1 MNWNINHRV
10 RRGTETLTLSRPV
23 EPEQLAEFERDAK
36 RETGLRFAQHRA
48 TAGQWT
54 DEAEL
59 REPFVQKLREVVKI
73 TNQRLLE
80 SVNQHLSA
88 CAVLTA
94 AQEAV
99 ENGK

>member
-1 MNWNINHRV
+1 VSWNITHRV

-23 EPEQLAEFERDAK
+23 TADNVQDFFAEAR
-36 RETGLRFAQHRA
+36 REAGLRFAQHRA
-48 TAGQWT
+48 SVPQWT

-59 REPFVQKLREVVKI
+59 REPFVQKLREVVKV

-80 SVNQHLSA
+80 SVNLHLSA

-99 ENGK
+99 EHAK